1 MEKIEIKSEGACSAV
16 YLNGKRLE
24 RVSAVDIAIRPRRY
38 NQVTIEF
45 GNAIKKISGVLVSE
59 EFIHEVFCS
68 ECEHRIGTF
77 IGKYDAVCPHCGAQ
91 VSSESVCSEGQ
102 SEQELNQERQKEL

>member
-38 NQVTIEF
+38 NQVTIE
-45 GNAIKKISGVLVSE
+45 
-59 EFIHEVFCS
+59 
-68 ECEHRIGTF
+68 
-77 IGKYDAVCPHCGAQ
+77 
-91 VSSESVCSEGQ
+91 
-102 SEQELNQERQKEL
+102 